1 MERITASRCIAKS
14 TWRGF
19 SLIAADK
26 CTISLP
32 ENNVLHQAFGSHRTG
47 KSDSVGPVAV
57 EICCLFDA
65 LLRIPLYVEYATSNT
80 SEFKIFKKFKNH
92 LNASY
97 LVLLDN
103 GFYSLELLASIRKQ
117 CANFLIPLDAASRPT
132 ILQQLAKDDYLCRI
146 RRQQTGETM
155 EIRVIYAYRKGFRRR
170 RLATSLL
177 DPNKYPIDELCE
189 IYHFRWNI
197 ETFYREFKSSMEG
210 SRWHCAK
217 VHSFELELHAK
228 MILACLTRMA
238 VQEAARETPFSVS
251 DFSFSKSLHATIRF
265 LNKLVMQTDSELVDA
280 WNILLETIR
289 TRCRLKRK
297 QNRHFPRDKQEYRKK
312 SRGLLKKRVGRPMA
326 PLPPPPPEESRPQ
339 ALEVGPISKKYFVLL
354 S

>member
-1 MERITASRCIAKS
+1 M
-14 TWRGF
+14 
-19 SLIAADK
+19 
-26 CTISLP
+26 
-32 ENNVLHQAFGSHRTG
+32 
-47 KSDSVGPVAV
+47 GPVAV
-57 EICCLFDA
+57 EICCLFDT
-65 LLRIPLYVEYATSNT
+65 LLRIPLCVEYAVSNT
-80 SEFKIFKKFKNH
+80 SEFKIFKRFKNH

-103 GFYSLELLASIRKQ
+103 GFYSLELLASVRKQ

-132 ILQQLAKDDYLCRI
+132 VLRQLAKDDYLCQI
-146 RRQQTGETM
+146 KRQQTGETM
-155 EIRVIYAYRKGFRRR
+155 EIRVIYAYCKGFRRR

-177 DPNKYPIDELCE
+177 DPNKYPRDELCE
-189 IYHFRWNI
+189 IYHLRWNI

-238 VQEAARETPFSVS
+238 VQAATRGTPFSVS

-265 LNKLVMQTDSELVDA
+265 LNYLVTQTDIDLITT

-297 QNRHFPRDKQEYRKK
+297 PDRHFPHDKQEYRRK
-312 SRGLLKKRVGRPMA
+312 SRGLLKKRVGRPAA
-326 PLPPPPPEESRPQ
+326 PLAPPAPEESRQQ
-339 ALEVGPISKKYFVLL
+339 ALEVGIISEKYFVLL